1 MSAAV
6 LVAEVRAAE
15 LAIREHPMMINLDDP
30 LDVENGATMAPFD
43 AKAFKAGN

>member
-6 LVAEVRAAE
+6 LAEVRAAE

-43 AKAFKAGN
+43 ANAFKAGN